1 MILTTKF
8 PSADAE
14 KALATK
20 DVEQHLDTNLS
31 EEILRFIRNKG
42 TRESEVTLEISSAF
56 RAGLCARVTLN
67 PENIY
72 GYFRDAVSFEYKSHY
87 LQAVEDDSTIADWHQ
102 NI

>member
-14 KALATK
+14 KALAAK
-20 DVEQHLDTNLS
+20 NVKQHLVPHLS
-31 EEILRFIRNKG
+31 EEILRFIRSKG
-42 TRESEVTLEISSAF
+42 TQESEVTLEISSASES
-56 RAGLCARVTLN
+56 GLCVRVTLN

-72 GYFRDAVSFEYKSHY
+72 GYFKDSESFNLKSRDV
-87 LQAVEDDSTIADWHQ
+87 QAVQDDSTIADWHQ